1 MEKQLSF
8 KNRKGELEAWSSF
21 FSAAISIIK
30 GRGSGEGQIQAEL
43 LLTFAV
49 NAQALGGLLPFSQVM
64 LSSFVGNTGNSPLGG
79 KQDRSFKKKGSSGS
93 PGTLESAFTCLFVL
107 PPGVGQ

>member
-1 MEKQLSF
+1 
-8 KNRKGELEAWSSF
+8 
-21 FSAAISIIK
+21 
-30 GRGSGEGQIQAEL
+30 
-43 LLTFAV
+43 
-49 NAQALGGLLPFSQVM
+49 M

-107 PPGVGQ
+107 GHPE